1 MRRLTILSV
10 SYPLAPVTADPVG
23 GAEQVLARLDRALV
37 AAGHRSL
44 VIAPEGSQ
52 VAGELRS
59 VPAVEGP
66 ISDADAERVRA
77 AVRARIAEVV
87 AQEAPDV
94 VHLHGID
101 FPAYLPEPG
110 PPVLVTLHLP
120 LDWYPPEA
128 LSPARPRTHLHPV
141 SAAQAATA
149 PPGARIEAPI
159 ENGVEIPDLRV
170 RRRGFAFT
178 LGRICPE
185 KGFDDAL
192 MAAEM
197 ARRPLV
203 IAGTVFPYPFHQQH
217 FRDAIAPR
225 LSWRRRWIGPVAGA
239 RKQHLLAAAACVL
252 IPAKARETS
261 SLVAMEA
268 LAAGTPVIAYPSG
281 ALPGIVE
288 HGRTGFL
295 VEDVAGLADA
305 IRRAGEIDPDTCRAT
320 ARARFS
326 ADRMIAGYLAR
337 YRDLSRPSGA
347 HGAFPPHRNE
357 PWNLTPSR
365 AFVPERK

>member
-1 MRRLTILSV
+1 MSLSV
-10 SYPLAPVTADPVG
+10 LSVAYPLAPVTADPVG

-52 VAGELRS
+52 VAGTLLPI
-59 VPAVEGP
+59 PAVPGP
-66 ISDADAERVRA
+66 IGEAETARVHA
-77 AVRARIAEVV
+77 ALRERLCEAVARHR
-87 AQEAPDV
+87 PDV
-94 VHLHGID
+94 IHLHGID
-101 FPAYLPEPG
+101 FPAYLPKSG

-128 LSPARPRTHLHPV
+128 LAPRPGVHLHPV
-141 SAAQAATA
+141 SASQAATA
-149 PPGARIEAPI
+149 PPGARLGSPI
-159 ENGVEIPDLRV
+159 ENGVEIPDLRA
-170 RRRGFAFT
+170 RKRGFAFA

-192 MAAEM
+192 DAARL
-197 ARRPLV
+197 AGVPLLV
-203 IAGTVFPYPFHQQH
+203 AGTVFPYPSHEAH

-225 LSWRRRWIGPVAGA
+225 LTWRRRWIGAVEGA
-239 RKQHLLAAAACVL
+239 RKQQLLAEASCVL

-281 ALPGIVE
+281 ALPEIVE
-288 HGRTGFL
+288 DGRTGFL
-295 VEDVAGLADA
+295 VESVEAMAAA
-305 IRRAGEIDPDTCRAT
+305 IRRAREIDPETCRAT

-326 ADRMIAGYLAR
+326 ADRMVAR
-337 YRDLSRPSGA
+337 YLTRYADLA
-347 HGAFPPHRNE
+347 A
-357 PWNLTPSR
+357 
-365 AFVPERK
+365 